1 MIQLKPY
8 QLIKIYFYPTS
19 EGINEDL
26 FFYLVHP
33 GEEYFLHMSL
43 WKTVP
48 FGFKLDGKTEFM
60 DLTMAKEVEKRD
72 SSTSDCVDDLEYDF
86 IGKRLSL
93 GRQFIIVIS
102 INLYTRFNPPF
113 LMNLLIIF
121 LKVV

>member
-1 MIQLKPY
+1 M
-8 QLIKIYFYPTS
+8 
-19 EGINEDL
+19 
-26 FFYLVHP
+26 VHP

-86 IGKRLSL
+86 IGKCLSL
-93 GRQFIIVIS
+93 GRQS
-102 INLYTRFNPPF
+102 
-113 LMNLLIIF
+113 IIF
-121 LKVV
+121 IS

>member
-19 EGINEDL
+19 EGVNEDL
-26 FFYLVHP
+26 FFYMVHP
-33 GEEYFLHMSL
+33 GDEYFLHMSL

-86 IGKRLSL
+86 IGKDLVL
-93 GRQFIIVIS
+93 NTQ
-102 INLYTRFNPPF
+102 
-113 LMNLLIIF
+113 LIHHF
-121 LKVV
+121 Y